1 MSQRSSAVRNA
12 RRPRGGVS
20 AATQNDFEMAMETE
34 KQEDSAPSKGGESTS
49 RGRCETARPPTPSRS
64 KSMKRSKSVAKSSE
78 RRKSTTRRDIIHQ
91 KEENED
97 RLLKF
102 VDKLATE
109 REEREK
115 VDKRVE
121 ELEAQLE
128 ALKISSATTEAGL
141 KQSLSSAQTQVSQ
154 LQEAQ
159 KEKDREQVVETAK
172 VEKSQQDLVD
182 MTNQRDQM
190 KGDYEKLSY
199 AWVAQDE
206 SQKAE
211 ISELEETIY
220 KLRAREMMQLG
231 LIEQA
236 REEQRQS
243 SAKLKDIQLE
253 QQHAKEREKVLIE
266 ERNAAIFKHE
276 IVEERAKVLTK
287 ERDVA
292 ISKQQRLDTQI
303 TGLQEAS
310 KPVER
315 LVVIC
320 VDCSGSLTHLIKEVQ
335 RAYRDVVLYLKAK
348 CSDAKVAVVKHGSST
363 QRTHSARIVSE
374 HELTLLDYIG
384 FPETEDYGF
393 CMDSIVD
400 IFRRDTRSKK
410 AVVMIGDGDACYE
423 SLNSITNGVNFM
435 KLSGIPAHSLVI
447 SRNGDAGYTM
457 KRISQETGGRFETAG
472 SYFRALDDFVGGK

>member
-20 AATQNDFEMAMETE
+20 AATQNDFEMEMETE
-34 KQEDSAPSKGGESTS
+34 QQEEPAPAEGGDSAS
-49 RGRCETARPPTPSRS
+49 RGRRETARPPTPSRS

-78 RRKSTTRRDIIHQ
+78 RRKSTTRRDSIHQ

-128 ALKISSATTEAGL
+128 ALKISSAATEAGL

-159 KEKDREQVVETAK
+159 KEKDWEQVVETAK
-172 VEKSQQDLVD
+172 VEKSQQDLID

-190 KGDYEKLSY
+190 KGDYELLKNARVAEDKL
-199 AWVAQDE
+199 
-206 SQKAE
+206 QKAE
-211 ISELEETIY
+211 ISELEETIH

-231 LIEQA
+231 LIERA
-236 REEQRQS
+236 REEQLQS
-243 SAKLKDIQLE
+243 SAKL
-253 QQHAKEREKVLIE
+253 QQAKEREKVLIE
-266 ERNAAIFKHE
+266 ERDAAISKHE
-276 IVEERAKVLTK
+276 KVEERAKVLTK
-287 ERDVA
+287 ELDVA
-292 ISKQQRLDTQI
+292 VSKQQRLDTQV
-303 TGLQEAS
+303 TRLPEAS

-315 LVVIC
+315 LIVIC
-320 VDCSGSLTHLIKEVQ
+320 VDCSGSLAGLIKEVQ
-335 RAYRDVVLYLKAK
+335 RAYRDVVIYLKAK

-363 QRTHSARIVSE
+363 QRTHSPDIISE
-374 HELTLLDYIG
+374 HTLKLMDDTG
-384 FPETEDYGF
+384 SPHTEDYGF

-410 AVVMIGDGDACYE
+410 AVVMIGDGDAYYQ
-423 SLNSITNGVNFM
+423 SWISIANGINFM
-435 KLSGIPAHSLVI
+435 SFSGIPAHSLVI